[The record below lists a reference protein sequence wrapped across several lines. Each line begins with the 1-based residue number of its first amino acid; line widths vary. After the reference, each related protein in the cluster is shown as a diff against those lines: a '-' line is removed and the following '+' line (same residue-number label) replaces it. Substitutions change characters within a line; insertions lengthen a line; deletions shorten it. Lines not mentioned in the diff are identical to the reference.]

1 MMLEI
6 YLFETIECLWI
17 NVFVPSLVSTEVQR
31 VNNLL
36 LSIIND
42 LCTKASLGQKLV
54 DSSQPGAYSL
64 DVPSFLYTSTR
75 VANAHP
81 TLMESMIIRSY
92 HTHLPGELARKWSK
106 SYNQEHSG
114 KTYKGG
120 LCGEKVGHMRHTNS
134 VSWPIAAIGS
144 LLLTLQFAAMTPFEF
159 QKMIIRFIQPFLYG
173 GLVLLGQD
181 IIKSPIYIVITAV
194 ILFTIAGYLLYQ
206 YYKYEINNEND
217 NRNMAK
223 IAPIPIAEEDHEKSS
238 FGSKGSGG
246 IMAGSHDDAALKKE
260 KEDRFRRKE
269 AKAKLHQKVRKE
281 FVCVLFVV
289 SFSNV
294 SVFLCFFFF
303 HSVFLVVFSFFC
315 VFLPLCL
322 LFCSFLRR
330 KHGLSLKVKVLV
342 RTMRIMMMIMIVKKV
357 KKKEIFVLLKQPMME
372 IIMDMDMATRLIIKK
387 EQVVRKELTL
397 KARNM
402 QTNILLILLVVI
414 LVRKM
419 VRNNR
424 LNDLF
429 NIIVVVMAMVNPVV
443 KKKVLNLVRFTFLLR
458 KILRS

>member
-1 MMLEI
+1 MLKFVANFFCTFPLLSLRFSCFYSLFLSLSLSFSLSVVSPSFTFTPFRFVFLFSTTIFFPCNLGYIQGVEWQKSYLIACLVQMMLEI

-246 IMAGSHDDAALKKE
+246 GIMAGSHDDAALKKE

-269 AKAKLHQKVRKE
+269 AKAKLHQKVRRSLY
-281 FVCVLFVV
+281 VCYSWFLCLTCLPSCASSVSLFLSFSLCLPPSLFVV
-289 SFSNV
+289 LFFS
-294 SVFLCFFFF
+294 
-303 HSVFLVVFSFFC
+303 
-315 VFLPLCL
+315 
-322 LFCSFLRR
+322 
-330 KHGLSLKVKVLV
+330 
-342 RTMRIMMMIMIVKKV
+342 
-357 KKKEIFVLLKQPMME
+357 
-372 IIMDMDMATRLIIKK
+372 
-387 EQVVRKELTL
+387 
-397 KARNM
+397 
-402 QTNILLILLVVI
+402 
-414 LVRKM
+414 
-419 VRNNR
+419 
-424 LNDLF
+424 
-429 NIIVVVMAMVNPVV
+429 
-443 KKKVLNLVRFTFLLR
+443 
-458 KILRS
+458 